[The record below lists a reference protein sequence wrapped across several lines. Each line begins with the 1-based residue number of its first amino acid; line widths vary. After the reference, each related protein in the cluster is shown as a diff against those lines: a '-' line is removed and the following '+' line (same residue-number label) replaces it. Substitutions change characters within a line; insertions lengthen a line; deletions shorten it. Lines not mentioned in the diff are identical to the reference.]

1 MLKYNLFIFCSLFTL
16 STLAQTDVG
25 SWLIYKNKL
34 NINSNTSID
43 LQYQHRSF
51 DLDLAKDQALFTAGF
66 SSLLAPNITLSG
78 GYRKIAAINE
88 DGAYQKLA
96 FITQINKV
104 RFINAVFVEERWINK
119 DLQLRY
125 RFGLTASLPLTAK
138 LTFSLSEEIFLQNW
152 GSGFNQNRFTA
163 QVSNN
168 LSQELKL
175 NTGIMHWQ
183 FPTMKKWVFLI
194 SLAHNIS
201 LQQKTYRRQGFV
213 FNE

>member
-1 MLKYNLFIFCSLFTL
+1 MQKKLHYNLFILCFLIARSAY
-16 STLAQTDVG
+16 AQTDVG

-34 NINSNTSID
+34 KINSNTSID

-66 SSLLAPNITLSG
+66 SSALAPNVTLSA

-96 FITQINKV
+96 FSTQLNKV
-104 RFINAVFVEERWINK
+104 RFTNTVFVEERWINK
-119 DLQLRY
+119 DLQLRF
-125 RFGLTASLPLTAK
+125 RFGLTASLPLTEK
-138 LTFSLSEEIFLQNW
+138 LAVSLSEEVFLQNS
-152 GSGFNQNRFTA
+152 GSGFNQNRFSA
-163 QVSNN
+163 QVSNK
-168 LSQELKL
+168 LSQALRL

-183 FPTMKKWVFLI
+183 FPTMKKWVFLV

-201 LQQKTYRRQGFV
+201 L
-213 FNE
+213 

>member
-1 MLKYNLFIFCSLFTL
+1 MLKYNLFILCSLIAL
-16 STLAQTDVG
+16 STQAQTDVG

-34 NINSNTSID
+34 KINSNTSID
-43 LQYQHRSF
+43 MQYQHRSF

-66 SSLLAPNITLSG
+66 SSALSSNVTLSA

-96 FITQINKV
+96 LSTQLNKV
-104 RFINAVFVEERWINK
+104 RLTNTVFIEERWINK

-125 RFGLTASLPLTAK
+125 RFGLKATLLLTQK
-138 LTFSLSEEIFLQNW
+138 LAVSISEEVFLQNL

-163 QVSNN
+163 EASSKLSNA
-168 LSQELKL
+168 LTL

-183 FPTMKKWVFLI
+183 FPTMKKWVFLVA
-194 SLAHNIS
+194 LAHNIS
-201 LQQKTYRRQGFV
+201 L
-213 FNE
+213 

>member
-1 MLKYNLFIFCSLFTL
+1 MQKKLHYNLFILCFLIARSAY
-16 STLAQTDVG
+16 AQTDVG

-34 NINSNTSID
+34 KINSNTSIH

-66 SSLLAPNITLSG
+66 SSALAPNVTLSA

-96 FITQINKV
+96 FSTQLNKV
-104 RFINAVFVEERWINK
+104 RLTNTVFVEERWINK
-119 DLQLRY
+119 DLQLRF
-125 RFGLTASLPLTAK
+125 RFGLTASLPLTEK
-138 LTFSLSEEIFLQNW
+138 LAVSLSEEVFLQNS
-152 GSGFNQNRFTA
+152 GSGFNQNRFSA
-163 QVSNN
+163 QVSNK
-168 LSQELKL
+168 LSQALRL

-183 FPTMKKWVFLI
+183 FPTMKKWVFLV

-201 LQQKTYRRQGFV
+201 L
-213 FNE
+213 

>member
-1 MLKYNLFIFCSLFTL
+1 MLKTLKYKLFILCSLIAL
-16 STLAQTDVG
+16 STQAQTDVG

-34 NINSNTSID
+34 KINSNTSID
-43 LQYQHRSF
+43 MQYQHRSF

-66 SSLLAPNITLSG
+66 SSALSSNVTLSA

-96 FITQINKV
+96 LSTQLNKV
-104 RFINAVFVEERWINK
+104 GLTNTVFIEERWINK

-125 RFGLTASLPLTAK
+125 RFGLKATLPLTQK
-138 LTFSLSEEIFLQNW
+138 LAVSISEEVFLQNV

-163 QVSNN
+163 QASSKLSNS
-168 LSQELKL
+168 LTL

-183 FPTMKKWVFLI
+183 LPTMKKWVFLVA
-194 SLAHNIS
+194 LAHNIS
-201 LQQKTYRRQGFV
+201 L
-213 FNE
+213 

>member
-183 FPTMKKWVFLI
+183 FPTMKKWVFLV

-201 LQQKTYRRQGFV
+201 V
-213 FNE
+213 H

>member
-1 MLKYNLFIFCSLFTL
+1 MLKYKFFILCSLITL
-16 STLAQTDVG
+16 NTQAQTDVG

-34 NINSNTSID
+34 KINSNTSID
-43 LQYQHRSF
+43 MQYQHRSF
-51 DLDLAKDQALFTAGF
+51 DLDLVKDQALFTAGF
-66 SSLLAPNITLSG
+66 SSALSSNVTLSA

-96 FITQINKV
+96 LSTQLNKV
-104 RFINAVFVEERWINK
+104 RLTNTVFIEERWINK

-125 RFGLTASLPLTAK
+125 RFGLKATLPLTQK
-138 LTFSLSEEIFLQNW
+138 LAVSISEEVFLQNV

-163 QVSNN
+163 QALSKLSNA
-168 LSQELKL
+168 LTL

-183 FPTMKKWVFLI
+183 FPTMKKWVFLV

-201 LQQKTYRRQGFV
+201 L
-213 FNE
+213 

>member
-1 MLKYNLFIFCSLFTL
+1 M
-16 STLAQTDVG
+16 
-25 SWLIYKNKL
+25 
-34 NINSNTSID
+34 
-43 LQYQHRSF
+43 
-51 DLDLAKDQALFTAGF
+51 
-66 SSLLAPNITLSG
+66 
-78 GYRKIAAINE
+78 INE

-96 FITQINKV
+96 FITHINKI

-152 GSGFNQNRFTA
+152 GSGFNQNRVTA

-183 FPTMKKWVFLI
+183 FPTMKKWVFLV

-201 LQQKTYRRQGFV
+201 LQ
-213 FNE
+213 

>member
-1 MLKYNLFIFCSLFTL
+1 MLKYNLFIFCSLFAL

-183 FPTMKKWVFLI
+183 FPTMKKWVFLV

-201 LQQKTYRRQGFV
+201 VQ
-213 FNE
+213 

>member
-1 MLKYNLFIFCSLFTL
+1 MLKYNLFVFCSLFTL
-16 STLAQTDVG
+16 STHAQTDVG

-34 NINSNTSID
+34 KINSNTSID

-51 DLDLAKDQALFTAGF
+51 ELDLAKDQALFTAGF
-66 SSLLAPNITLSG
+66 SSSLSPNITLSG

-96 FITQINKV
+96 FITQINKI

-201 LQQKTYRRQGFV
+201 LQ
-213 FNE
+213 

>member
-1 MLKYNLFIFCSLFTL
+1 MLKTLKYKLFILCSLIAL
-16 STLAQTDVG
+16 STQAQTDVG

-34 NINSNTSID
+34 KINSNTSID
-43 LQYQHRSF
+43 MQYQHRSF

-66 SSLLAPNITLSG
+66 SSALSSNVTLSA

-96 FITQINKV
+96 LSTQLNKV
-104 RFINAVFVEERWINK
+104 GLTNTVFIEERWINK

-125 RFGLTASLPLTAK
+125 RFGLKATLPLTQK
-138 LTFSLSEEIFLQNW
+138 LAVSISEEVFLQNV

-163 QVSNN
+163 QVSSK
-168 LSQELKL
+168 LSNALTL

-183 FPTMKKWVFLI
+183 FPTMKKWVFLMA
-194 SLAHNIS
+194 LAHNIS
-201 LQQKTYRRQGFV
+201 L
-213 FNE
+213 

>member
-1 MLKYNLFIFCSLFTL
+1 MLKTLKYKLFILCSLIAL
-16 STLAQTDVG
+16 STQAQTDVG

-34 NINSNTSID
+34 KINSNTSID
-43 LQYQHRSF
+43 MQYQHRSF

-66 SSLLAPNITLSG
+66 SSALSSNVTLSA

-96 FITQINKV
+96 LSTQLNKV
-104 RFINAVFVEERWINK
+104 RLTNTVFIEERWINT

-125 RFGLTASLPLTAK
+125 RFGLKATLPLTQK
-138 LTFSLSEEIFLQNW
+138 LAVSISEEVFLQNV

-163 QVSNN
+163 QASSKLSNA
-168 LSQELKL
+168 LTL

-183 FPTMKKWVFLI
+183 FPTMKKWVFLVA
-194 SLAHNIS
+194 LAHNIS
-201 LQQKTYRRQGFV
+201 L
-213 FNE
+213 

>member
-1 MLKYNLFIFCSLFTL
+1 MLKYNLFVFCSLFTL
-16 STLAQTDVG
+16 STHAQTDVG

-34 NINSNTSID
+34 KINSNISID

-51 DLDLAKDQALFTAGF
+51 ELDLAKDQALFTAGF
-66 SSLLAPNITLSG
+66 SSSLSPNITLSG

-96 FITQINKV
+96 FITHINKI

-183 FPTMKKWVFLI
+183 FPTMKKWVFLVY
-194 SLAHNIS
+194 LAHNIS
-201 LQQKTYRRQGFV
+201 LQ
-213 FNE
+213 

>member
-1 MLKYNLFIFCSLFTL
+1 MLKYNLFVFCSLFTL
-16 STLAQTDVG
+16 STHAQTDVG

-34 NINSNTSID
+34 KINSNTSID

-51 DLDLAKDQALFTAGF
+51 ELDLAKDQALFTVGF
-66 SSLLAPNITLSG
+66 SSSLSPNITLSG

-96 FITQINKV
+96 FITHINKI

-183 FPTMKKWVFLI
+183 FPTMKKWVFLV

-201 LQQKTYRRQGFV
+201 VQ
-213 FNE
+213 

>member
-1 MLKYNLFIFCSLFTL
+1 MQKKLHYNLFILCFLIAL
-16 STLAQTDVG
+16 SAHAQTDVG

-34 NINSNTSID
+34 KINSNTSID

-66 SSLLAPNITLSG
+66 SSALAPNVTLSA

-96 FITQINKV
+96 FSTQLNKV
-104 RFINAVFVEERWINK
+104 RFTNTVFVEERWINK
-119 DLQLRY
+119 DLQLRF
-125 RFGLTASLPLTAK
+125 RFGLTASLPLTEK
-138 LTFSLSEEIFLQNW
+138 LAVSLSEEVFLQNS
-152 GSGFNQNRFTA
+152 GSGFNQNRFSA
-163 QVSNN
+163 QVSNK
-168 LSQELKL
+168 LSQALRL

-183 FPTMKKWVFLI
+183 FPTMKKWVFLV

-201 LQQKTYRRQGFV
+201 L
-213 FNE
+213 

>member
-1 MLKYNLFIFCSLFTL
+1 MLKYNLFILCSFFAL
-16 STLAQTDVG
+16 STHAQTDVG

-34 NINSNTSID
+34 KINNNTSID

-51 DLDLAKDQALFTAGF
+51 DLDLEKDQALFTAGF
-66 SSLLAPNITLSG
+66 SSTLSTNVTLSA
-78 GYRKIAAINE
+78 GYRKIAEINE

-96 FITQINKV
+96 FSTQLNKIRITNTI
-104 RFINAVFVEERWINK
+104 FVEERWINK

-125 RFGLTASLPLTAK
+125 RFGLTASLPITEKIAV
-138 LTFSLSEEIFLQNW
+138 SLSEEVFLQNF

-163 QVSNN
+163 QVSNK
-168 LSQELKL
+168 LSKALKL

-183 FPTMKKWVFLI
+183 FPTMKKWVFLV

-201 LQQKTYRRQGFV
+201 L
-213 FNE
+213 

>member
-1 MLKYNLFIFCSLFTL
+1 MLKTLKYKLFILCSLIAL
-16 STLAQTDVG
+16 STQAQTDVG

-34 NINSNTSID
+34 KINSNTSID
-43 LQYQHRSF
+43 MQYQHRSF

-66 SSLLAPNITLSG
+66 SSALSSNVTLSA

-96 FITQINKV
+96 LSTQLNKV
-104 RFINAVFVEERWINK
+104 GLTNTVFIEERWINK

-125 RFGLTASLPLTAK
+125 RFGLKATLPLTQK
-138 LTFSLSEEIFLQNW
+138 LAVSISEEVFLQNL

-163 QVSNN
+163 QASSILSNA
-168 LSQELKL
+168 LTL

-183 FPTMKKWVFLI
+183 FPTMKKWAFLVA
-194 SLAHNIS
+194 LAHNIS
-201 LQQKTYRRQGFV
+201 L
-213 FNE
+213 

>member
-1 MLKYNLFIFCSLFTL
+1 MLKTLKYNLYILCSLIAL
-16 STLAQTDVG
+16 STQAQTDVG

-34 NINSNTSID
+34 KINSNTSID
-43 LQYQHRSF
+43 MQYQHRSF

-66 SSLLAPNITLSG
+66 SSALSSNVTLSA

-96 FITQINKV
+96 LSTQLNKV
-104 RFINAVFVEERWINK
+104 RLTNTVFIEERWINK

-125 RFGLTASLPLTAK
+125 RFGLKATLPLTQK
-138 LTFSLSEEIFLQNW
+138 LAVSISEEVFLQNV

-163 QVSNN
+163 QASSKLSNS
-168 LSQELKL
+168 LTL

-183 FPTMKKWVFLI
+183 LPTMKKWVFLVA
-194 SLAHNIS
+194 LAHNIS
-201 LQQKTYRRQGFV
+201 L
-213 FNE
+213 

>member
-1 MLKYNLFIFCSLFTL
+1 MLKTLKYKLFILCSLIAL
-16 STLAQTDVG
+16 STQAQTDVG

-34 NINSNTSID
+34 KINSNTSID
-43 LQYQHRSF
+43 MQYQHRSF

-66 SSLLAPNITLSG
+66 SSALSSNVTLSA

-96 FITQINKV
+96 LSTQLNKV
-104 RFINAVFVEERWINK
+104 GLTNTVFIEERWINK

-125 RFGLTASLPLTAK
+125 RFGLKATLPLTQK
-138 LTFSLSEEIFLQNW
+138 LAVSISEEVFLQNV

-163 QVSNN
+163 QVSSK
-168 LSQELKL
+168 LSNALTL

-183 FPTMKKWVFLI
+183 FPTMKKWAFLVA
-194 SLAHNIS
+194 LAHNIS
-201 LQQKTYRRQGFV
+201 L
-213 FNE
+213 

>member
-1 MLKYNLFIFCSLFTL
+1 MLKYNLHIFCSLIAL
-16 STLAQTDVG
+16 STQAQTDVG

-34 NINSNTSID
+34 KINSNTSID
-43 LQYQHRSF
+43 MQYQHRSF

-66 SSLLAPNITLSG
+66 SSALPSNVTLSA

-96 FITQINKV
+96 LSTQLNKV
-104 RFINAVFVEERWINK
+104 RLTNTVFIEERWINK

-125 RFGLTASLPLTAK
+125 RFGLKATLPLTQK
-138 LTFSLSEEIFLQNW
+138 LALSVSEEVFLQNG

-163 QVSNN
+163 QASSKLSNA
-168 LSQELKL
+168 LTL

-183 FPTMKKWVFLI
+183 FPRMKKWVFLVA
-194 SLAHNIS
+194 LAHNIS
-201 LQQKTYRRQGFV
+201 L
-213 FNE
+213 

>member
-183 FPTMKKWVFLI
+183 FPTMNKWVFLV

-201 LQQKTYRRQGFV
+201 VQ
-213 FNE
+213 

>member
-1 MLKYNLFIFCSLFTL
+1 MLKYNLFVFCSLFTL
-16 STLAQTDVG
+16 CTHAQTDVG

-34 NINSNTSID
+34 KINSNTSID

-51 DLDLAKDQALFTAGF
+51 ELDLAKDQALFTAGF
-66 SSLLAPNITLSG
+66 SSSLSPNITLSG

-96 FITQINKV
+96 FITHINKI

-152 GSGFNQNRFTA
+152 GSGFNQNRVTA

-183 FPTMKKWVFLI
+183 FPTMKKWGFLV

-201 LQQKTYRRQGFV
+201 LQ
-213 FNE
+213 

>member
-1 MLKYNLFIFCSLFTL
+1 MLKYNLFVFCSLFTL
-16 STLAQTDVG
+16 STHAQTDVG

-34 NINSNTSID
+34 KINSNTSID

-51 DLDLAKDQALFTAGF
+51 ELDLAKDQALFTAGF
-66 SSLLAPNITLSG
+66 SSSLSPNITLSG

-88 DGAYQKLA
+88 GGAYKKLA
-96 FITQINKV
+96 FITQINKI

-183 FPTMKKWVFLI
+183 FPTMKKWVFLV
-194 SLAHNIS
+194 SLAHNIN
-201 LQQKTYRRQGFV
+201 L
-213 FNE
+213 

>member
-1 MLKYNLFIFCSLFTL
+1 MLKYNLFVFCSLFTI
-16 STLAQTDVG
+16 STHAQTDVG

-34 NINSNTSID
+34 KINSNTSID

-51 DLDLAKDQALFTAGF
+51 ELDLAKDQALFTAGF
-66 SSLLAPNITLSG
+66 SSYLSPNITLSG

-96 FITQINKV
+96 FITQINKI

-201 LQQKTYRRQGFV
+201 LQ
-213 FNE
+213 

>member
-1 MLKYNLFIFCSLFTL
+1 MLKILKYNLFILCSLIAL
-16 STLAQTDVG
+16 STQAQTDVG

-34 NINSNTSID
+34 KINSNTSID
-43 LQYQHRSF
+43 MQYQHRSF

-66 SSLLAPNITLSG
+66 SSSLSSNVTLSA

-96 FITQINKV
+96 LSTQLNKV
-104 RFINAVFVEERWINK
+104 RLTNTVFIEERWINK

-125 RFGLTASLPLTAK
+125 RFGLNATLPLTQK
-138 LTFSLSEEIFLQNW
+138 LAVSISEEVFLQNV

-163 QVSNN
+163 QASSKLSNA
-168 LSQELKL
+168 LTL

-183 FPTMKKWVFLI
+183 FPTMKKWVFLVA
-194 SLAHNIS
+194 LAHNIS
-201 LQQKTYRRQGFV
+201 L
-213 FNE
+213 

>member
-1 MLKYNLFIFCSLFTL
+1 MQKKLHYNLFILCFLIAL
-16 STLAQTDVG
+16 SAHAQTDVG

-34 NINSNTSID
+34 KINSNTSID

-51 DLDLAKDQALFTAGF
+51 DLDLAKDQALFIAGF
-66 SSLLAPNITLSG
+66 SSALTPNITLSA

-96 FITQINKV
+96 FSTQLNKV
-104 RFINAVFVEERWINK
+104 RLTNTVFVEERWINK
-119 DLQLRY
+119 DLQLRF
-125 RFGLTASLPLTAK
+125 RFGLTASLPLTEK
-138 LTFSLSEEIFLQNW
+138 LAVSLSEEVFLQNS

-163 QVSNN
+163 QLSNK
-168 LSQELKL
+168 LSQTLRL

-183 FPTMKKWVFLI
+183 FPTMKKWVFLV

-201 LQQKTYRRQGFV
+201 L
-213 FNE
+213 